1 MNLFINHYASMEV
14 ISIRRTSTFYI
25 KKNYENIINTYQ
37 LYGYIK
43 NVLKTTT
50 AKPLDRVVT
59 VLRAKLLHVFSSK
72 PYNTLYFYWVT
83 IVIRK
88 TYWWSKNFLQ
98 TKKVLIYT
106 KIPIV
111 HYQIVV
117 NDHSRYPRRFMKLRK
132 NIVFI

>member
-1 MNLFINHYASMEV
+1 MNLFIDHYASMEV
-14 ISIRRTSTFYI
+14 VSIRHTSTFYI
-25 KKNYENIINTYQ
+25 KKNYENIISKYQ

-43 NVLKTTT
+43 NILKTIT

-72 PYNTLYFYWVT
+72 PYDTLYFYWAT
-83 IVIRK
+83 IVISK
-88 TYWWSKNFLQ
+88 TYWWSTHFLQ

-111 HYQIVV
+111 HYQFVV
-117 NDHSRYPRRFMKLRK
+117 NDHGRNPRPSMKLRK
-132 NIVFI
+132 